1 MDLRSAVIWGT
12 MDDLDQAL
20 RTGEPADHIY
30 SEKVDKSTPIHWA
43 SYNKFTDKLDKLIK
57 SLPPERRTRA
67 VNMPNMNNV
76 TPLFEA
82 IWLGPSPDV
91 MDKNSN
97 RSAEDKARWRENY
110 SNRLKSIPE
119 TVDTLLKYGANPFDK
134 TKAYYW
140 GKAPGKREPLD
151 FYEFISFQQKGISP
165 TSQEYQVLNACKQK
179 IDQARLL
186 IIQKQKQIVDN
197 FRK

>member
-20 RTGEPADHIY
+20 KTGEPADHIY

-134 TKAYYW
+134 TKARYW
-140 GKAPGKREPLD
+140 GNTPEQREPLD
-151 FYEFISFQQKGISP
+151 FYQFISFQQKGISP
-165 TSQEYQVLNACKQK
+165 ASPEYRALDICKQK

-186 IIQKQKQIVDN
+186 TLQKKSIHGLI
-197 FRK
+197 K